1 MAGVNKAILLGNLG
15 AAPEIRRTQAGAPV
29 ASFSL
34 AINKTWK
41 DKTTGERREA
51 AEWLNV
57 VIFNEQLCTV
67 AEKFLRKG
75 SRVYL
80 EGEIRTRKWQ
90 DKAGNDRWTTEIVLP
105 QFGAQ
110 LVLLDAAEKPPQ
122 TDERSYGQR
131 RDEAPS
137 TTPTTTREALDDEIP
152 F

>member
-15 AAPEIRRTQAGAPV
+15 GAPEIRKTQAGAPV

-34 AINKTWK
+34 AINKAWK

-51 AEWLNV
+51 VEWLNV

-67 AEKFLRKG
+67 AEKFLHKG

-110 LVLLDAAEKPPQ
+110 LVLLDPSEKAPQ

-131 RDEAPS
+131 RDEAPA
-137 TTPTTTREALDDEIP
+137 TTPTTTRDALDDEIP